1 MKKIVGIGNALVDAL
16 IRLEDDEIL
25 KEFALPR
32 GSMTLVDKQTM
43 NAILE
48 KVTLLK
54 LNMEKSSGG
63 SVANAMH
70 GLAQLKAPVGYIGKI
85 GRDRYGTFFK
95 SYMEQNNICAT
106 LFQGRADTGK
116 CIALI
121 SKDSERTFA
130 TYLGAAIELEA
141 ADLTIGPFQGYDYFL
156 LEGYLVQNYD
166 LVKKTVALA
175 RQANAQIAL
184 DLASFNI
191 VAANLDFLHAIVDEY
206 IDIVFANEDEA
217 KTFTGKNEPEE
228 ALADIAKKC
237 DIAIVKVGKEGSLI
251 RQGTRQY
258 RIDPITAN
266 GIDTTGAGD
275 LYASGFFYGL
285 ACGHPLDICGKIGSI
300 VAGHIIEVIGAKM
313 DLRKWDRVF
322 SMIREIE
329 G

>member
-1 MKKIVGIGNALVDAL
+1 MKKVLGIGNALVDIL
-16 IRLEDDEIL
+16 IKIEDDEFL
-25 KEFALPR
+25 KEFALPK

-48 KVTLLK
+48 KIALLK
-54 LNMEKSSGG
+54 LDMEKSSGG
-63 SVANAMH
+63 SVANAIH
-70 GLAQLKAPVGYIGKI
+70 GLAQLRAPVGYIGKI
-85 GRDRYGTFFK
+85 GRDPYGTFFR

-106 LFQGRADTGK
+106 LFPGSTGTGK

-141 ADLTIGPFQGYDYFL
+141 ADLALDPFQGYDYFL

-175 RQANAQIAL
+175 KQANAQIAL

-191 VAANLDFLHAIVDEY
+191 VAENLDFLHEIVDQY

-217 KTFTGKNEPEE
+217 KTFTGKNHPEE
-228 ALADIAKKC
+228 ALAEIAARC
-237 DIAIVKVGKEGSLI
+237 SIAIVKIGKDGSLV

-258 RIDPITAN
+258 RIEPITAN

-313 DLRKWDRVF
+313 DLQKWNRVF
-322 SMIREIE
+322 DMIKAIE